1 MIASDLVDK
10 YEAALAEARLGFV
23 NSPTMRALLDQNVD
37 ATLLEAFLIQYCSLG
52 VAMTEPVERWVKGA
66 AASTAKLGFERL
78 AKALD
83 KHARDEAGHHEM
95 MIADT
100 RSLVARWNAKADE
113 RPRTLDADALLGA
126 PITPGVAGYQ
136 KLHEDVIG
144 GVAPFGQLAIEY
156 EIEQLSVNAGPQLI
170 GRCVDVLGRDI
181 LTCLSFLEEHVA
193 IDQGHTAFNRRQLER
208 LLDEAPQTIDALID
222 TGRAALA
229 AYGACLADCLE
240 RARAIVA

>member
-1 MIASDLVDK
+1 MIVSELVNK

-23 NSPTMRALLDQNVD
+23 AGPTMSVLLDENVD
-37 ATLLEAFLIQYCSLG
+37 PALLEAFLIHYCSLG

-66 AASTAKLGFERL
+66 AASTAKLGLERL

-100 RSLVARWNAKADE
+100 RSLVARWNGKSDAG
-113 RPRTLDADALLGA
+113 RRSLDAEALLGA
-126 PITPGVAGYQ
+126 ELPPGVASYQ

-144 GVAPFGQLAIEY
+144 GAAPFGQLAIEY
-156 EIEQLSVNAGPQLI
+156 EIEQLSVNAGPKLI

-181 LTCLSFLEEHVA
+181 LGCLSFLEEHVA
-193 IDQGHTAFNRRQLER
+193 IDQGHTAFNKKQLER
-208 LLDEAPQTIDALID
+208 LLGEAPHTIDALIE

-229 AYGACLADCLE
+229 AYGACFDDCLA
-240 RARAIVA
+240 RARAVVA